1 MNAVQRCVKCAYK
14 SPEEGR
20 FMCSKTQL
28 TGDVFIFYCGN
39 SLLLYLV
46 YFFEFYLHFFSL
58 DLHQLQEHP
67 FATFVVP
74 SFVCLF
80 FCLLKL
86 LWLEA
91 QREQKSFLWLH
102 SPLLINQ
109 PSPPVS
115 LGEQHRQLQVTHSC
129 PWLGP
134 HSPGLAQVARSSE
147 EITLELRETF
157 TANSIIWDRF
167 PADSLANPCISLFF
181 LPHCPCLPQLH
192 PRESFLRGSLGFFGH
207 ITGWAGGDGTYFP
220 VQTLWIP

>member
-1 MNAVQRCVKCAYK
+1 MLQDPADRGCVHFLLWQQPSSILGLLFWILFAFLFLGLAPTTGTPICNICCA
-14 SPEEGR
+14 
-20 FMCSKTQL
+20 
-28 TGDVFIFYCGN
+28 
-39 SLLLYLV
+39 LLCM
-46 YFFEFYLHFFSL
+46 S
-58 DLHQLQEHP
+58 
-67 FATFVVP
+67 
-74 SFVCLF
+74 F

-207 ITGWAGGDGTYFP
+207 VTGWAGGDGTYFP
-220 VQTLWIP
+220 VQALWIP